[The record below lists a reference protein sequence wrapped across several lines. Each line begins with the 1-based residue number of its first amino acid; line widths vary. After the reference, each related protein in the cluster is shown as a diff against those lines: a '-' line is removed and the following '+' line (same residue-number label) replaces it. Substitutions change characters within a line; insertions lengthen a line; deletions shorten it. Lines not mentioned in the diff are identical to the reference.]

1 MIEKPKKLFISHSEK
16 DKEYVSEIVDLLVYI
31 GLTPTEVF
39 CSSVPGFDI
48 SYGEDI
54 YETLKSQFVDFDLYV
69 LFILSDNYY
78 ESVACMNEM
87 GAAWVLQKEYNCILL
102 PGFEFSEVK
111 GAVNP
116 RKKMMKLDGYSAELK
131 NSLKY
136 LIDGLV
142 KEFELK
148 EMIPAIWERYR
159 DSFLKRVNSIS
170 QSIDNGEYEKSV
182 QSVPNE
188 SFQLSTDDE
197 KIIVYYLITEQ
208 VCNVEEAVIGKWFIE
223 NEIHDVNIK
232 NGFMLLADIGNGE
245 YENHRLALDIETFRE
260 MMKQK
265 DSLIAE
271 YENIVN
277 NHKRIS
283 AIKFQELW
291 SSMRD
296 CDKLLA
302 AYISDEKV
310 SKLGMRWMANEQI
323 EKIREWE
330 DKKKAGSLLSNSYE
344 DAMQFFIAEGF
355 VYESGW
361 TEYNSPK
368 EYTLY
373 KSLKEFL
380 WRKIDNYYAEIREFM
395 NCNFFVSEGGR
406 FSC

>member
-1 MIEKPKKLFISHSEK
+1 
-16 DKEYVSEIVDLLVYI
+16 
-31 GLTPTEVF
+31 
-39 CSSVPGFDI
+39 
-48 SYGEDI
+48 
-54 YETLKSQFVDFDLYV
+54 
-69 LFILSDNYY
+69 
-78 ESVACMNEM
+78 
-87 GAAWVLQKEYNCILL
+87 
-102 PGFEFSEVK
+102 
-111 GAVNP
+111 
-116 RKKMMKLDGYSAELK
+116 
-131 NSLKY
+131 
-136 LIDGLV
+136 
-142 KEFELK
+142 
-148 EMIPAIWERYR
+148 
-159 DSFLKRVNSIS
+159 
-170 QSIDNGEYEKSV
+170 
-182 QSVPNE
+182 
-188 SFQLSTDDE
+188 
-197 KIIVYYLITEQ
+197 
-208 VCNVEEAVIGKWFIE
+208 
-223 NEIHDVNIK
+223 
-232 NGFMLLADIGNGE
+232 
-245 YENHRLALDIETFRE
+245 

-380 WRKIDNYYAEIREFM
+380 WRKIDNYYAEIREIM